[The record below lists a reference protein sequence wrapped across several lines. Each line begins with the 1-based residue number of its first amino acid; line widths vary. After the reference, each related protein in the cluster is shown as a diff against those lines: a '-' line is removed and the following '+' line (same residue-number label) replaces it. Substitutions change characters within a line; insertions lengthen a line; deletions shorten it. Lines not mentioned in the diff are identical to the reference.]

1 MFDKEILKK
10 FADLVLS
17 IGVNLQKGQGLE
29 LACPVEK
36 REVAEAFTEV
46 AYSLG
51 SKIVRIR
58 WEDEIIDKI
67 NYSFADE
74 QTLCEIPKWF
84 VDSKNYLME
93 KNFCYV
99 AIAADDPS
107 IFKDIPSDK
116 IAAVAK
122 ARSQALKKFSDCVMA
137 NGIRWCVVSI
147 PTPAWAKQ
155 VFPNAENA
163 EELLAKAIIKTMRL
177 DKENPTLEWKKHIET
192 LDKRA
197 EFLNSHS
204 FSSLK
209 FKSENGT
216 DLTVGLADKH
226 LWLSAKEKAKDGI
239 SFVANM
245 PTEEIFTAPHKDRV
259 DGVLYSSMPLCEN
272 GQIIDNF
279 KITFKKGKIVDFA
292 AEKGYATLKN
302 LIETDQGTKR
312 LGEVALIG
320 KNSPIAESKILFF
333 NTLFD
338 ENASCHLAIGK
349 AYPTTIKNG
358 ENLSKKELKALG
370 ANDSIEHVDFMIGT
384 NDLSVIGVKQ
394 NGEEI
399 QLFNNGEWVI

>member
-1 MFDKEILKK
+1 MFNKELLKK

-36 REVAEAFTEV
+36 REVAEAFAEV

-51 SKIVRIR
+51 AKIVRIR

-74 QTLCEIPKWF
+74 QALCEIPKWF
-84 VDSKNYLME
+84 IDSKNYLIE
-93 KNFCYV
+93 NNFCYV

-116 IAAVAK
+116 ISAVAK
-122 ARSQALKKFSDCVMA
+122 ARSKALKKFSDCVMA
-137 NGIRWCVVSI
+137 NGIRWCVVSV

-155 VFPNAENA
+155 VFKDAENA
-163 EELLAKAIIKTMRL
+163 EELLEKAIIKTMRL
-177 DKENPTLEWKKHIET
+177 DKENPTLEWKNHIDI

-197 EFLNSHS
+197 EFLNNHA
-204 FSSLK
+204 FSYLK

-216 DLTVGLADKH
+216 NLTVGLADEH
-226 LWLSAKEKAKDGI
+226 VWLSAKEKAKDGI
-239 SFVANM
+239 NFVANM

-272 GQIIDNF
+272 GQIIDEF
-279 KITFKKGKIVDFA
+279 RIEFKKGKIVDFSA
-292 AEKGYATLKN
+292 KKGYDALKN

-320 KNSPIAESKILFF
+320 KNSPIAESNILFF

-358 ENLSKKELKALG
+358 DNLSNKELKALG
-370 ANDSIEHVDFMIGT
+370 ANYSIEHVDFMIGT
-384 NDLSVIGVKQ
+384 DDLSVIGVKE

-399 QLFNNGEWVI
+399 QLFNNGEWII